1 MNDILILRPRIE
13 IGLPRRHHL
22 FLSITTFLLAGFL
35 FAGCFCGTAYGQQPS
50 TANPPS
56 ANALTLETAIQLALA
71 QASMFQQAQIN
82 ERLAAEDVRQAQAAY
97 LPKLGSPINFIYTSP
112 LIGAPPGLPRDPAFI
127 AANGL
132 TEYEALIGV
141 TGELDVA
148 GRLRTTLK
156 RNRALLEAAHAGTEA
171 ARIALVQ
178 ATGEAYFGLAL
189 AVARQN
195 AAEANLNAAQEFEKI
210 TDLLVN
216 GGEVA
221 QIDLVKARLQT
232 NSRRDELEQARVNA
246 SAAADSLRVFLGPD
260 FTTAVAVTDLTQTLP
275 ELGEIERFTAETMS
289 RRPELA
295 QFEAQRRAS
304 EFEVSLAR
312 AERRPQLTYNLAGG
326 FDSDTLKPEPLRNHS
341 GTTATVSL
349 TIPIF
354 DWGASRSRE
363 RQAALR
369 AQALESTRTLALRI
383 FAQQFYTAR
392 AQASSAAERIKL
404 AKAALPDAENNLAL
418 SIIRYREGEAQVIE
432 VTDAQNTLVATRVAL
447 YQAIF
452 DYQVALTRLRQ
463 ATGQ

>member
-1 MNDILILRPRIE
+1 MTTRMFNEAGVSIQRPLFTVAFTLLLIAFGSP
-13 IGLPRRHHL
+13 
-22 FLSITTFLLAGFL
+22 
-35 FAGCFCGTAYGQQPS
+35 CGTAYAQQPQIPPPQP
-50 TANPPS
+50 ANS
-56 ANALTLETAIQLALA
+56 LTLEAAIQLALT
-71 QASMFQQAQIN
+71 QASLFQQAQLN
-82 ERLAAEDVRQAQAAY
+82 ERLAAEDVRQAQVAY
-97 LPKLGSPINFIYTSP
+97 LPKLTSPINFVYTSP

-148 GRLRTTLK
+148 GRLRATVK

-189 AVARQN
+189 AMARRN
-195 AAEANLNAAQEFEKI
+195 AAESNLSAAEEFEKV
-210 TDLLVN
+210 TSLLVD

-232 NSRRDELEQARVNA
+232 NSRRDELEQARANV
-246 SAAADSLRVFLGPD
+246 SAATDGLRVFLGSD
-260 FTTAVAVTDLTQTLP
+260 FGSTVAVADLAQTLP
-275 ELGEIERFTAETMS
+275 EPGEVERFTAETMS

-304 EFEVSLAR
+304 ELDVGLAR

-326 FDSDTLKPEPLRNHS
+326 FDSDSLKPEPLRHHS
-341 GTTATVSL
+341 GTTATVNL

-363 RQAALR
+363 RQAQLR
-369 AQALESTRTLALRI
+369 AQALDSTRTLALRV
-383 FAQQFYTAR
+383 FAQQFNTAR
-392 AQASSAAERIKL
+392 AQATSAAERIRL
-404 AKAALPDAENNLAL
+404 AKAALPDAEHNLEL
-418 SIIRYREGEAQVIE
+418 SIIRYRAGETPIIE
-432 VTDAQNTLVATRVAL
+432 VTDAQTTLAATRVAL

-452 DYQVALTRLRQ
+452 DYQVALTRLKQ